1 MVAYYCSHHSAKTSG
16 PKWLHTQLKHHD
28 LQYSQ
33 KKQYTAVTKAQ
44 TMSWQYP
51 QNTQYT
57 MCSHKITSWQYPKNT
72 QYTALKKQY
81 PIRYNKSS
89 QNSIR
94 IFTACYKTQYK
105 QPRYSHN
112 LDAKYSHFAWMI
124 WPSINRTGL
133 HQGSL
138 QTDFY
143 QETY

>member
-1 MVAYYCSHHSAKTSG
+1 MVAYYCSAQCKDFWTKMTPYTIKAPWLTVFPKETIHS
-16 PKWLHTQLKHHD
+16 
-28 LQYSQ
+28 
-33 KKQYTAVTKAQ
+33 
-44 TMSWQYP
+44 
-51 QNTQYT
+51 
-57 MCSHKITSWQYPKNT
+57 SHKSTNHVMTVSTKHTIHHVQSQNHIMTVSQNT

-133 HQGSL
+133 HQGRL